1 VQPTGSVRSFLR
13 GRTFVLAGSTGFLAK
28 VFLEKMLWEQPDVRK
43 IFLII
48 TPRGGR
54 CAETRLRN
62 EIIDSPLFS
71 RLREKHGTGFES
83 FIENR
88 LVAVDGDIGIE
99 GLGLSQEDESAII
112 DEAEVFVNSAAA
124 TTFNERFDTAVNIN
138 TLGPR
143 RLLRLSR
150 KCHNLVLIC
159 HISTAFVNGLR
170 RGPVYERSFKMGD
183 CIAQELDPTAYTAG
197 FDPGAEVALALTAG
211 RSSSV
216 PSATWKIFSPFA
228 THVEDHAI
236 GENYKLLVKFIGRC
250 QDFFR
255 RASKPN
261 ERSLSRVESVLHD
274 RMVRLGLARA
284 RMHGWQDTYVFTKA
298 MGEQFLTAERGEL
311 PLIIIRPSIV
321 EGALRD
327 PSPGWIEGV
336 RMADPLIIAY
346 GKGLIRGFVGDPE
359 SVLDLVPVDAVVN
372 VMLTAMARNACSG
385 KSDGLLREEHTS
397 FENSRRCPDRE
408 PNNLGPQR
416 PQPGNDVKV
425 YHVATSMLNPLKFS
439 DFMQMI
445 SRHFVSSPLTD
456 RRSGNIIVTDKNI
469 KVFSSRLTF
478 EFDTWYRQGG
488 MSASCTWFLE
498 KVRPGSV
505 SPAMKRRN
513 ASTRRIFEQLRS
525 MGNIYMPYTTYKA
538 RFCSENVKA
547 LRNSLCKDDR
557 ETFPFELETLD
568 WEKYLHTVHIP
579 GLLRYALKI
588 M

>member
-1 VQPTGSVRSFLR
+1 MR
-13 GRTFVLAGSTGFLAK
+13 K
-28 VFLEKMLWEQPDVRK
+28 V
-43 IFLII
+43 FLII

-54 CAETRLRN
+54 CAEARLRN
-62 EIIDSPLFS
+62 EILDTPLFS
-71 RLREKHGTGFES
+71 RLRDKHGTGFES
-83 FIENR
+83 FIERR
-88 LVAVDGDIGIE
+88 LYAVDGDIGLE
-99 GLGLSQEDESAII
+99 GMGLSQENESAII
-112 DEAEVFVNSAAA
+112 DEAEIFVNSAAT

-143 RLLRLSR
+143 RILRLSR
-150 KCHNLVLIC
+150 KCPNLMLMC
-159 HISTAFVNGLR
+159 HVSTAFVNGLR
-170 RGPVYERSFKMGD
+170 RGPVKERALRIGD
-183 CIAQELDPTAYTAG
+183 CISQELDQNACG
-197 FDPGAEVALALTAG
+197 NELDPYAEVALALSAASTSFGTTAARG
-211 RSSSV
+211 TRLPVAACAEENVIERTSRILARFVGKIKIGSKQGDSSS
-216 PSATWKIFSPFA
+216 
-228 THVEDHAI
+228 
-236 GENYKLLVKFIGRC
+236 
-250 QDFFR
+250 
-255 RASKPN
+255 N
-261 ERSLSRVESVLHD
+261 ERSLSRVDPVFHN
-274 RMVRLGLARA
+274 RMVRLGLYRA

-327 PSPGWIEGV
+327 PFPGWIEGV

-359 SVLDLVPVDAVVN
+359 SVLDVVPVDAVVN

-397 FENSRRCPDRE
+397 IENSRRCPDRE

-439 DFMQMI
+439 DFMEMI

-513 ASTRRIFEQLRS
+513 ASKRRIFEQLRS